1 MANRKD
7 METEL
12 KFRRDAVAKLREAYL
27 ALVDGGV
34 SQYSIGSR
42 SLTKLDIK
50 TISAEITAHE
60 KKIASLEAQ
69 LAGGKRRKAV
79 GVVICDW

>member
-1 MANRKD
+1 MANKKD
-7 METEL
+7 LEIRLE
-12 KFRRDAVAKLREAYL
+12 FHRSAAQKLREAYM

-50 TISAEITAHE
+50 TISAEIDAHE

-69 LAGGKRRKAV
+69 IAGGKRRKAV
-79 GVVICDW
+79 GIVIKDW

>member
-1 MANRKD
+1 MANRED
-7 METEL
+7 LDIRL
-12 KFRRDAVAKLREAYL
+12 KFHKDAAAALRAAYL

-34 SQYSIGSR
+34 SSYSIGSR

-50 TISAEITAHE
+50 TISAEIKDHE

-79 GVVICDW
+79 GVVFRDW

>member
-1 MANRKD
+1 MANMD
-7 METEL
+7 DL
-12 KFRRDAVAKLREAYL
+12 KIRLEFHRSAAQKLREAYM

-50 TISAEITAHE
+50 TISDEITAHE
-60 KKIASLEAQ
+60 KKIAGLEAQ

-79 GVVICDW
+79 GVVIRDW

>member
-1 MANRKD
+1 MANVED
-7 METEL
+7 L
-12 KFRRDAVAKLREAYL
+12 KVRLDFHRSAVAKLREAYM

-34 SQYSIGSR
+34 SSYSIGSR

-50 TISAEITAHE
+50 TIRAEIKGHE
-60 KKIASLEAQ
+60 KDIANLEAQ

-79 GVVICDW
+79 GVVFRDW

>member
-1 MANRKD
+1 MANKEELDIR
-7 METEL
+7 L
-12 KFRRDAVAKLREAYL
+12 KFHKDAAAALRAAYL

-34 SQYSIGSR
+34 SSYSIGSR

-50 TISAEITAHE
+50 TISAEIKGHE
-60 KKIASLEAQ
+60 KEIASLEAQ

-79 GVVICDW
+79 GVVLRDW

>member
-1 MANRKD
+1 MAKAED
-7 METEL
+7 L
-12 KFRRDAVAKLREAYL
+12 KVQLEFHKSAVEKLREAYM

-34 SQYSIGSR
+34 SSYSIGSR

-50 TISAEITAHE
+50 TISAEIAAHE
-60 KKIASLEAQ
+60 KKIASLETQ

-79 GVVICDW
+79 GVVFRDW